1 MSQSHPTLWGG
12 FVTKALIS
20 FSKWRLEEKFELLLY
35 LLLNS
40 AITIINFN
48 FLFNITLVAKIR
60 HNMQNVSQSH
70 PVLRGTLLNTA
81 RFDDNN
87 DTITA

>member
-1 MSQSHPTLWGG
+1 MGL
-12 FVTKALIS
+12 VCDKS
-20 FSKWRLEEKFELLLY
+20 FDFFPKWRLEEKFELLLY

-48 FLFNITLVAKIR
+48 FMFNITLVAKIR
-60 HNMQNVSQSH
+60 HNMLNVSQRH

-81 RFDDNN
+81 RFADNN